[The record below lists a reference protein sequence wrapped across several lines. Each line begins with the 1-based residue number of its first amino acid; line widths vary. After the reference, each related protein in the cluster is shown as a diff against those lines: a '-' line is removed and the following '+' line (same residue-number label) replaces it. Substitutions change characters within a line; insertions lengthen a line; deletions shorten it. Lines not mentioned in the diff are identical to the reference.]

1 MNKQEDKFFEMYR
14 DSFQGFEPE
23 VPASI
28 YAGVRK
34 KMMWSNFM
42 TFNLSTLN
50 VWYLGLILAG
60 GLGTIGYVSIE
71 TSMGQM
77 TAQHNVLNSFEV
89 PQTTQT
95 ATFEQENQEVISEN
109 TSKLEV
115 TLPTVTSLKSRTAQP
130 DASNIDG
137 GTNPET
143 GNENLVS
150 SESDAEDKCDPK
162 LIETPVA
169 PLETMEAIKPEIVVP
184 FSITNAL
191 QIDMNDL
198 VSQINDPNSG
208 EIKMKLPVTLPA
220 TDE

>member
-23 VPASI
+23 APASI
-28 YAGVRK
+28 YAGIRK

-42 TFNLSTLN
+42 AFNLSTLN

-60 GLGTIGYVSIE
+60 GLGTIGYVSVD
-71 TSMGQM
+71 TSLGQM
-77 TAQHNVLNSFEV
+77 TAQHNVLNSFEA
-89 PQTTQT
+89 PQT
-95 ATFEQENQEVISEN
+95 ATFEQENQEVILEN
-109 TSKLEV
+109 TPKLEV
-115 TLPTVTSLKSRTAQP
+115 TLPTVASLKSRATQP

-137 GTNPET
+137 ASNSEM
-143 GNENLVS
+143 GNENLAS
-150 SESDAEDKCDPK
+150 SENEADEKCDPK
-162 LIETPVA
+162 LIEIIEA
-169 PLETMEAIKPEIVVP
+169 PMEAMEAVNTEVADP